1 MRLILVSNRLPVQ
14 WDGTPNVGGLATG
27 LSSFLS
33 HWKSL
38 GNEVVWVGWPGKSI
52 PEKEQR
58 NYSKKMLEEH
68 GTIPVFL
75 KQKLADSFYNGF
87 CNKTIWPLFHYFTAN
102 CEFSDLTFASYEEA
116 NQEFAKAIKEI
127 YQPGDWVWV
136 HDYHLFLLP
145 GILRSEFP
153 NILLSFFLHIPF
165 PTFEVFRLLPERIRS
180 KILEGV
186 LGADLIGF
194 HTQSY
199 TQYFLRS
206 LLRCLGIE
214 NERGIIYFQNHLT
227 KAAAFPMGINVE
239 QFSKYANSDECETIA
254 NQINVNHKNLKQILS
269 VDRLDYTKGVL
280 QRLNAFELFLKNNPQ
295 WIKKCKLVLVL
306 VPSRTDVSSYQSMKR
321 AIDEKIGAINGSFG
335 TLDWTPILYQYK
347 GFPFEELVPLY
358 KNTHV
363 MLVTPFR
370 DGMNLVAKEFLVSQK
385 NGMLVLSE
393 MAGASAELP
402 EAILVN
408 PNDLSGMADAIKEA
422 IEMEE
427 SEINIRNQVMV
438 SRLKENSVMEWAKKI
453 FNETEE
459 TANQNLNFQTKSIP
473 PHSDSLLPKSNSPI
487 FILFDY
493 DGTLVPFQ
501 SFPHL
506 AVPSKELVNSLTQ
519 LSKFSNVSVAI
530 ISGRDRKFLES
541 IFFDMPF
548 HLVAEHGAWHRAP
561 NQTEWQALFFS
572 NAEWKKEIKSH
583 LEEFSKRVPGSFTEE
598 KEFSLVWHF
607 RNADPDIGL
616 NAAREML
623 DELSQISSNSGF
635 FVQRGNKIIEV
646 REYGTGKGKAALKIL
661 PNTSIQ
667 TFVFGD
673 DTTDEDMFRELPDH
687 AISVK
692 IGKSETI
699 AKFRFQ
705 STDDVHLWIQNLIK
719 HLTKVHNDV
728 TQI

>member
-33 HWKSL
+33 HWKSQ
-38 GNEVVWVGWPGKSI
+38 GNEVLWVGWPGKSI
-52 PEKEQR
+52 SEKEQ
-58 NYSKKMLEEH
+58 NHYANQMHNEH

-87 CNKTIWPLFHYFTAN
+87 CNKTIWPLFHYFTAH
-102 CEFSDLTFASYEEA
+102 CEFSDSTFNSYEEA
-116 NQEFAKAIKEI
+116 NEEFAKKIREI

-145 GILRSEFP
+145 GILRNEFP
-153 NILLSFFLHIPF
+153 NILMSFFLHIPF
-165 PTFEVFRLLPERIRS
+165 PTFEIFRLLPERFRT
-180 KILEGV
+180 KILKGI

-227 KAAAFPMGINVE
+227 KTAAFPMGINVE
-239 QFSKYANSDECETIA
+239 QFSKYANSKECDSIA
-254 NQINVNHKNLKQILS
+254 NQINTNHKNLKQILS

-280 QRLNAFELFLKNNPQ
+280 QRLNAFELFLKQNPD
-295 WIKKCKLVLVL
+295 WIKRCKLVLVL

-321 AIDEKIGAINGSFG
+321 AIDEKVGAINGSFG

-408 PNDLSGMADAIKEA
+408 PNDVSGMANAIKEA
-422 IEMEE
+422 IEIEE
-427 SEINIRNQVMV
+427 SEILKRNEVMI
-438 SRLKENSVMEWAKKI
+438 SRLKENSVMDWANKI
-453 FNETEE
+453 YYETEE
-459 TANQNLNFQTKSIP
+459 TAKRNLNFQTKSISP
-473 PHSDSLLPKSNSPI
+473 KSDVLLPKSNRPI

-501 SFPHL
+501 SLPHL
-506 AVPSKELVNSLTQ
+506 AIPSKELIESILQ
-519 LSKFSNVSVAI
+519 LSKFSNVSIAI

-541 IFFDMPF
+541 IFTDLPL
-548 HLVAEHGAWHRAP
+548 HLIAEHGAWHKP
-561 NQTEWQALFFS
+561 PDLTEWNSLFYS
-572 NAEWKKEIKSH
+572 NVDWKKEIKSH
-583 LEEFSKRVPGSFTEE
+583 LDEFTKRVPGSFTEE

-646 REYGTGKGKAALKIL
+646 REYGTGKGKAARKIL
-661 PNTSIQ
+661 PDIEQ
-667 TFVFGD
+667 ETFVFGD
-673 DTTDEDMFRELPDH
+673 DTTDEDMFREIPEN
-687 AISVK
+687 AITVK

-699 AKFRFQ
+699 AKYRFHN
-705 STDDVHLWIQNLIK
+705 TEDVHSWIGSLIN
-719 HLTKVHNDV
+719 HLQAVESNAT
-728 TQI
+728 

>member
-33 HWKSL
+33 HWKSE
-38 GNEVVWVGWPGKSI
+38 GNEIIWVGWPGKSI
-52 PEKEQR
+52 PEKEQPT
-58 NYSKKMLEEH
+58 YAEAMKKEH
-68 GTIPVFL
+68 GTVPVFL

-87 CNKTIWPLFHYFTAN
+87 CNKTIWPLFHYFTAH
-102 CEFSDLTFASYEEA
+102 CEYLDATFDAFEEA
-116 NQEFAKAIKEI
+116 NNEFAKAVTKV

-145 GILRSEFP
+145 GILRNLYP
-153 NILLSFFLHIPF
+153 NIILSFFLHIPF
-165 PTFEVFRLLPERIRS
+165 PTFEIFRLLPEMFRT
-180 KILEGV
+180 KILTGV
-186 LGADLIGF
+186 LGSDLIGF

-199 TQYFLRS
+199 TQYFLRT

-214 NERGIIYFQNHLT
+214 NERGFIYHQNHIT
-227 KAAAFPMGINVE
+227 KTGAFPMGINVE
-239 QFSKYANSDECETIA
+239 QFTVYAKSKECRDIA
-254 NQINVNHKNLKQILS
+254 STFNKNHKDLKQILS

-280 QRLNAFELFLKNNPQ
+280 QRLNAFELFLKQNPL

-321 AIDEKIGAINGSFG
+321 AIDEKVGSINGSFG

-358 KNTHV
+358 RNTQV

-370 DGMNLVAKEFLVSQK
+370 DGMNLVAKEFLVSQT

-408 PNDLSGMADAIKEA
+408 PNDLSGMADSIKEA
-422 IEMEE
+422 IEMDEK
-427 SEINIRNQVMV
+427 EIHFRNQVMIN
-438 SRLKENSVMEWAKKI
+438 RLSENTVNDWAKRI
-453 FNETEE
+453 FSDTED
-459 TANQNLNFQTKSIP
+459 TSKKNLAFQTKSVSP
-473 PHSDSLLPKSNSPI
+473 NSEFLLPTKDKPI
-487 FILFDY
+487 FLIFDY
-493 DGTLVPFQ
+493 DGTLVPFEPL
-501 SFPHL
+501 PHL
-506 AVPSKELVNSLTQ
+506 AVPSQELLNSFMEMLKISN
-519 LSKFSNVSVAI
+519 LSIAI
-530 ISGRDRKFLES
+530 ISGRDKSFLEKT
-541 IFFDMPF
+541 FKTLPV
-548 HLVAEHGAWHRAP
+548 HLVAEHGAWHKP
-561 NQTEWQALFFS
+561 PYGSKWNSLFTS
-572 NAEWKKEIKSH
+572 NADWKSQIKDH
-583 LEEFSKRVPGSFTEE
+583 LNEFTKRVPGSFTEE

-646 REYGTGKGKAALKIL
+646 REYGTGKGKAASKIVPQSNL
-661 PNTSIQ
+661 NL
-667 TFVFGD
+667 FVFGD
-673 DTTDEDMFRELPDH
+673 DTTDEDMFRELPES
-687 AISVK
+687 AFTIK
-692 IGKSETI
+692 IGKSETM
-699 AKFRFQ
+699 AKYRFKNPE
-705 STDDVHLWIQNLIK
+705 DVHSWIQNLISHFK
-719 HLTKVHNDV
+719 KE
-728 TQI
+728 Q

>member
-52 PEKEQR
+52 PEKEQKS
-58 NYSKKMLEEH
+58 YAKKMREEH

-87 CNKTIWPLFHYFTAN
+87 CNKTLWPLFHYFTAHS
-102 CEFSDLTFASYEEA
+102 EYSDTTFDSYEEA
-116 NQEFAKAIKEI
+116 NYEFAKTVETI
-127 YQPGDWVWV
+127 YEPGDWVWV

-145 GILRSEFP
+145 GILRNLFP
-153 NILLSFFLHIPF
+153 NITLSFFLHIPF
-165 PTFEVFRLLPERIRS
+165 PTFEIFRLLPERFRT
-180 KILEGV
+180 KILTGV

-214 NERGIIYFQNHLT
+214 NERGIIYYKNHLT
-227 KAAAFPMGINVE
+227 KTGAYPMGINVE
-239 QFSKYANSDECETIA
+239 NFIQYSNSKECDTIA
-254 NQINVNHKNLKQILS
+254 NEINKNHKNLKQILS

-280 QRLNAFELFLKNNPQ
+280 QRLNAFELFLKQNPN
-295 WIKKCKLVLVL
+295 WLKKCKFVLVL
-306 VPSRTDVSSYQSMKR
+306 VPSRTDVSSYQSMKK
-321 AIDEKIGAINGSFG
+321 AIDEKVGAINGSFG

-370 DGMNLVAKEFLVSQK
+370 DGMNLVAKEFLVSQ
-385 NGMLVLSE
+385 NCGMLVLSE

-408 PNDLSGMADAIKEA
+408 PNDLNGMAIAIREA

-427 SEINIRNQVMV
+427 KEIHFRNQIMIN
-438 SRLKENSVMEWAKKI
+438 RLSENSVMEWAKKI
-453 FNETEE
+453 FTDTEE
-459 TANQNLNFQTKSIP
+459 HAKKNLTFQTKSIP
-473 PHSDSLLPKSNSPI
+473 PSSQLLLPNNNHPI
-487 FILFDY
+487 FIIFDY
-493 DGTLVPFQ
+493 DGTLVPFE
-501 SFPHL
+501 SLPHL
-506 AVPSKELVNSLTQ
+506 AVPKKELLESLET
-519 LSKFSNVSVAI
+519 LLKIPTISLAI
-530 ISGRDRKFLES
+530 ISGRDRKFLETHFQTLP
-541 IFFDMPF
+541 I
-548 HLVAEHGAWHRAP
+548 HLVAEHGAWHKAP
-561 NQTEWQALFFS
+561 YGEKWNSLFTS
-572 NAEWKKEIKSH
+572 NLDWKEQIKSH
-583 LEEFSKRVPGSFTEE
+583 LDEFTKRVPGSFTEE

-623 DELSQISSNSGF
+623 DELSQISSNTGF

-646 REYGTGKGKAALKIL
+646 REYGTGKGKAAKQIL
-661 PNTSIQ
+661 PNAELNVY
-667 TFVFGD
+667 VFGD
-673 DTTDEDMFRELPDH
+673 DTTDEDMFRELPDS

-699 AKFRFQ
+699 AKYRFNQ
-705 STDDVHLWIQNLIK
+705 PAEVQIWIHNLIS
-719 HLTKVHNDV
+719 HLTRNTNEKS
-728 TQI
+728 

>member
-14 WDGTPNVGGLATG
+14 WDGTPSVGGLATG

-33 HWKSL
+33 EWKSA
-38 GNEVVWVGWPGKSI
+38 GNEVLWVGWPGKSI
-52 PEKEQR
+52 PDKEQISYSEKMR
-58 NYSKKMLEEH
+58 NEF

-87 CNKTIWPLFHYFTAN
+87 CNKTIWPLFHYFIAN
-102 CEFSDLTFASYEEA
+102 CEYSDITFESYIEA
-116 NQEFAKAIKEI
+116 NEEFAKVITNFYE
-127 YQPGDWVWV
+127 PGDWVWV

-145 GILRSEFP
+145 GMLRNIFP

-165 PTFEVFRLLPERIRS
+165 PTFEIFRLMPERFRTR
-180 KILEGV
+180 ILNGI

-199 TQYFLRS
+199 TQYFLRT

-214 NERGIIYFQNHLT
+214 NERGIVFHKNHLT
-227 KAAAFPMGINVE
+227 KTGAFPMGINVE
-239 QFSKYANSDECETIA
+239 QFRNYSQSKECNQIANS
-254 NQINVNHKNLKQILS
+254 INVNHKNLKQILS

-280 QRLNAFELFLKNNPQ
+280 QRLNAFELFLKQNPH
-295 WIKKCKLVLVL
+295 WIRKCKLVLIL
-306 VPSRTDVSSYQSMKR
+306 VPSRTDVSSYQTMKR

-370 DGMNLVAKEFLVSQK
+370 DGMNLVAKEFLVSQDC
-385 NGMLVLSE
+385 GILVLSE

-408 PNDLSGMADAIKEA
+408 PNDLQSMADAILEA
-422 IEMEE
+422 IKMVPD
-427 SEINIRNQVMV
+427 EIHSRNQIMTK
-438 SRLKENSVMEWAKKI
+438 RLSENSVKSWAEKIYIETEDAAKK
-453 FNETEE
+453 
-459 TANQNLNFQTKSIP
+459 NLSFQTKSISP
-473 PHSDSLLPKSNSPI
+473 SSDILLPKTNKPI
-487 FILFDY
+487 FIIFDY
-493 DGTLVPFQ
+493 DGTLVPFE
-501 SFPHL
+501 SLPHL
-506 AVPSKELVNSLTQ
+506 ATPKPELIENLKELLNFDQ
-519 LSKFSNVSVAI
+519 VSIAI
-530 ISGRDRKFLES
+530 ISGRDKLFLET
-541 IFFDMPF
+541 IFAEIPI
-548 HLVAEHGAWHRAP
+548 HLVAEHGAWHKP
-561 NQTEWQALFFS
+561 PTSPSWNSLFTS
-572 NAEWKKEIKSH
+572 SGEWKSQIKNH
-583 LEEFSKRVPGSFTEE
+583 LDEFTKRVPGSFTEE
-598 KEFSLVWHF
+598 KDFSLVWHF

-623 DELSQISSNSGF
+623 DELSQVSSNSGF

-661 PNTSIQ
+661 PNEDLNI
-667 TFVFGD
+667 FIFGD
-673 DTTDEDMFRELPDH
+673 DTTDEDMFREMNE
-687 AISVK
+687 SVVTVK

-699 AKFRFQ
+699 AKYRFRDP
-705 STDDVHLWIQNLIK
+705 DDVSLWIKNLIVFFNK
-719 HLTKVHNDV
+719 EK
-728 TQI
+728 

>member
-33 HWKSL
+33 QWKSE
-38 GNEVVWVGWPGKSI
+38 GNEIIWVGWPGKSI
-52 PEKEQR
+52 PEKEQST
-58 NYSKKMLEEH
+58 YAEVMKKEH
-68 GTIPVFL
+68 GTVPVFL

-87 CNKTIWPLFHYFTAN
+87 CNKTLWPLFHYFTAH
-102 CEFSDLTFASYEEA
+102 CEYLDTTFDSYEEA
-116 NQEFAKAIKEI
+116 NNEFAKSVAKV
-127 YQPGDWVWV
+127 YQQGDWVWI

-145 GILRSEFP
+145 GILRNLYP
-153 NILLSFFLHIPF
+153 NILISFFLHIPF
-165 PTFEVFRLLPERIRS
+165 PTFEIFRLLPERFRT
-180 KILEGV
+180 KILTGV

-199 TQYFLRS
+199 TQYFLRT

-214 NERGIIYFQNHLT
+214 NERGIIYHQNHIT
-227 KAAAFPMGINVE
+227 KTGAFPMGINVK
-239 QFSKYANSDECETIA
+239 QFSDYAKSEECRDIA
-254 NQINVNHKNLKQILS
+254 STFNKNHKDLKQILS

-280 QRLNAFELFLKNNPQ
+280 QRLNAFELFLKQNPL

-321 AIDEKIGAINGSFG
+321 AIDEKVGSINGSFG

-358 KNTHV
+358 CNTHV

-370 DGMNLVAKEFLVSQK
+370 DGMNLVAKEFLVSQT

-408 PNDLSGMADAIKEA
+408 PNDLSGMADSIKEA
-422 IEMEE
+422 IEMDEK
-427 SEINIRNQVMV
+427 EIQFRNQVMIT
-438 SRLKENSVMEWAKKI
+438 RLSENTVNDWAKRI
-453 FNETEE
+453 FADTED
-459 TANQNLNFQTKSIP
+459 TSKKNLAFQTKSVSPNSEI
-473 PHSDSLLPKSNSPI
+473 LLPPKDKPI
-487 FILFDY
+487 FIIFDY
-493 DGTLVPFQ
+493 DGTLVPFETL
-501 SFPHL
+501 PHL
-506 AVPSKELVNSLTQ
+506 AIPSQELLNSFKEMLKIPN
-519 LSKFSNVSVAI
+519 LSIAI
-530 ISGRDRKFLES
+530 ISGRDKSFLEKTFHTLP
-541 IFFDMPF
+541 I
-548 HLVAEHGAWHRAP
+548 HLVAEHGAWHKP
-561 NQTEWQALFFS
+561 PYGSKWNSLFTS
-572 NAEWKKEIKSH
+572 NVDWKLQIKDH
-583 LEEFSKRVPGSFTEE
+583 LNEFTKRVPGSFTEE

-646 REYGTGKGKAALKIL
+646 REYGTGKGKAASKIVPQSEL
-661 PNTSIQ
+661 SL
-667 TFVFGD
+667 FVFGD
-673 DTTDEDMFRELPDH
+673 DTTDEDMFRELPES
-687 AISVK
+687 AFTIK
-692 IGKSETI
+692 IGKSETM
-699 AKFRFQ
+699 AKYRFKNPEE
-705 STDDVHLWIQNLIK
+705 VHSWIQNLIS
-719 HLTKVHNDV
+719 HLKKEN
-728 TQI
+728 

>member
-27 LSSFLS
+27 LASFLS

-52 PEKEQR
+52 PEKEQKT
-58 NYSKKMLEEH
+58 YSKKMMEEH

-87 CNKTIWPLFHYFTAN
+87 CNKTIWPLFHYFTSH
-102 CEFSDLTFASYEEA
+102 CEFSDITFTSYEEA
-116 NQEFAKAIKEI
+116 NEEFAKTVKEI

-145 GILRSEFP
+145 GILRNTFP
-153 NILLSFFLHIPF
+153 NIRLSFFLHIPF
-165 PTFEVFRLLPERIRS
+165 PTFEIFRLLPERIRS
-180 KILEGV
+180 RLLKGI

-214 NERGIIYFQNHLT
+214 NERGNIYYQNHIT
-227 KAAAFPMGINVE
+227 KAASFPMGINVE
-239 QFSKYANSDECETIA
+239 QFVMYANSNECEQIA

-280 QRLNAFELFLKNNPQ
+280 QRLNAFELFLKQYPD

-321 AIDEKIGAINGSFG
+321 AIDEKIGSINGSYG

-363 MLVTPFR
+363 MLVTPYR

-385 NGMLVLSE
+385 KGMLVLSE
-393 MAGASAELP
+393 MAGAAAELP

-408 PNDLSGMADAIKEA
+408 PNDLNGMADAIKEA
-422 IEMEE
+422 IEMDEK
-427 SEINIRNQVMV
+427 EILSRNTLMIN
-438 SRLKENSVMEWAKKI
+438 RLKENSVMEWAKKI
-453 FNETEE
+453 FDETEE
-459 TANQNLNFQTKSIP
+459 TTNQNLNFQTKSISP
-473 PHSDSLLPKSNSPI
+473 TSNLLLPKSNLPV
-487 FILFDY
+487 FIIFDY
-493 DGTLVPFQ
+493 DGTLVPFH

-506 AVPSKELVNSLTQ
+506 AVPSRELFNSLTI
-519 LSKFSNVSVAI
+519 LSQFKTVSVAI

-541 IFFDMPF
+541 IFGNLPF
-548 HLVAEHGAWHRAP
+548 HLVAEHGAWHKAP
-561 NQTEWQALFFS
+561 NQTEWDSLFYS
-572 NAEWKKEIKSH
+572 NLEWKKEIKTH
-583 LEEFSKRVPGSFTEE
+583 LEEFTKRVPGSFTEE
-598 KEFSLVWHF
+598 KEYSLVWHY

-616 NAAREML
+616 NAAKEML

-646 REYGTGKGKAALKIL
+646 REYGTGKGKAAIKIL
-661 PNTSIQ
+661 PNIT
-667 TFVFGD
+667 TETYLFGD
-673 DTTDEDMFRELPDH
+673 DTTDEDMFRELPNQT
-687 AISVK
+687 ISIK

-699 AKFRFQ
+699 AKYRFQ
-705 STDDVHLWIQNLIK
+705 HTDEVHVWIQNLINYLK
-719 HLTKVHNDV
+719 KVNDG
-728 TQI
+728 TT

>member
-27 LSSFLS
+27 ISSFLS
-33 HWKSL
+33 HWKSQ
-38 GNEVVWVGWPGKSI
+38 GNEVLWVGWPGKSI
-52 PEKEQR
+52 PEKEQ
-58 NYSKKMLEEH
+58 NHYANQMHNEH

-87 CNKTIWPLFHYFTAN
+87 CNKTIWPLFHYFTAH
-102 CEFSDLTFASYEEA
+102 CEFSDSTFNSYEEA
-116 NQEFAKAIKEI
+116 NEEFAKKIREI

-145 GILRSEFP
+145 GILRNEFP
-153 NILLSFFLHIPF
+153 NILMSFFLHIPF
-165 PTFEVFRLLPERIRS
+165 PTFEIFRLLPERFRT
-180 KILEGV
+180 KILKGL

-199 TQYFLRS
+199 TQYFLRT

-227 KAAAFPMGINVE
+227 KTGAFPMGINVE
-239 QFSKYANSDECETIA
+239 QFSKYANSKECDTIA
-254 NQINVNHKNLKQILS
+254 NQININHKNLKQILS

-280 QRLNAFELFLKNNPQ
+280 QRLNAFELFLKQNPD
-295 WIKKCKLVLVL
+295 WIKRCKLVLVL

-321 AIDEKIGAINGSFG
+321 AIDEKVGAINGSFG

-408 PNDLSGMADAIKEA
+408 PNDVSGMANAIKEA
-422 IEMEE
+422 IEIEE
-427 SEINIRNQVMV
+427 SEILKRNEVMI
-438 SRLKENSVMEWAKKI
+438 SRLKENSVMDWANKI
-453 FNETEE
+453 YIETEE
-459 TANQNLNFQTKSIP
+459 TAKRNLNFQTKSISP
-473 PHSDSLLPKSNSPI
+473 KSDVLLPKSNRPI
-487 FILFDY
+487 FIFFDY

-501 SFPHL
+501 SLPHL
-506 AVPSKELVNSLTQ
+506 AIPSKELIESLLQ
-519 LSKFSNVSVAI
+519 LSKFSNVSIAI

-541 IFFDMPF
+541 IFTDLPL
-548 HLVAEHGAWHRAP
+548 HLIAEHGAWHKP
-561 NQTEWQALFFS
+561 PDLTEWNSLFHS
-572 NAEWKKEIKSH
+572 NVDWKKEIKSH
-583 LEEFSKRVPGSFTEE
+583 LDEFTKRVPGSFTEE
-598 KEFSLVWHF
+598 KEYSLVWHF

-646 REYGTGKGKAALKIL
+646 REYGTGKGKAARKIL
-661 PNTSIQ
+661 PDIEQ
-667 TFVFGD
+667 ETFVFGD
-673 DTTDEDMFRELPDH
+673 DTTDEDMFREIPEN
-687 AISVK
+687 AITVK

-699 AKFRFQ
+699 AKYRFHN
-705 STDDVHLWIQNLIK
+705 TEDVHSWIGSLIN
-719 HLTKVHNDV
+719 HLEAVGSNAT
-728 TQI
+728 

>member
-33 HWKSL
+33 HWKSQ
-38 GNEVVWVGWPGKSI
+38 GHEVLWVGWPGKSI
-52 PEKEQR
+52 PEKEQ
-58 NYSKKMLEEH
+58 NLYAKKMLQEH

-102 CEFSDLTFASYEEA
+102 CEYSDVTFDSYEEA
-116 NQEFAKAIKEI
+116 NLEFSKTIRSI

-145 GILRSEFP
+145 GILRNEFP

-165 PTFEVFRLLPERIRS
+165 PTFEIFRLLPERFRT
-180 KILEGV
+180 KILKGL

-227 KAAAFPMGINVE
+227 KTAAFPMGINVE
-239 QFSKYANSDECETIA
+239 QFSKYANSIECDSIA
-254 NQINVNHKNLKQILS
+254 NQINTNHKNLKQILS

-280 QRLNAFELFLKNNPQ
+280 QRLNAFELFLKQNPN
-295 WIKKCKLVLVL
+295 WIKRCKLVLVL

-321 AIDEKIGAINGSFG
+321 AIDEKVGAINGSFG

-370 DGMNLVAKEFLVSQK
+370 DGMNLVAKEFLVSQR

-408 PNDLSGMADAIKEA
+408 PNDLSGMANAIRDA
-422 IEMEE
+422 IEMDET
-427 SEINIRNQVMV
+427 EILTRNQMMI
-438 SRLKENSVMEWAKKI
+438 SRLKENSVMDWANKI
-453 FNETEE
+453 YLETEE
-459 TANQNLNFQTKSIP
+459 TAKRNQNFQTKSISP
-473 PHSDSLLPKSNSPI
+473 NSELLLPKTKQPI

-501 SFPHL
+501 SLPHL
-506 AVPSKELVNSLTQ
+506 AVPSKELITSITK
-519 LSKFSNVSVAI
+519 LSQIANVSIAI

-541 IFFDMPF
+541 IFTGLPL
-548 HLVAEHGAWHRAP
+548 HLVAEHGAWYKAP
-561 NQTEWQALFFS
+561 LESEWTSLFHS
-572 NAEWKKEIKSH
+572 HLDWKKEIKTH
-583 LEEFSKRVPGSFTEE
+583 LDEFTKRVPGSFTEE
-598 KEFSLVWHF
+598 KEYSLVWHF

-646 REYGTGKGKAALKIL
+646 REYGTGKGKAAMKIL
-661 PNTSIQ
+661 PNKEWE
-667 TFVFGD
+667 TFAFGD
-673 DTTDEDMFRELPDH
+673 DTTDEDMYRELPET
-687 AISVK
+687 AITVK

-699 AKFRFQ
+699 AKYRFQ
-705 STDDVHLWIQNLIK
+705 NTDDVHLWIQNLINY
-719 HLTKVHNDV
+719 LTKVS
-728 TQI
+728 